1 MIYLDECKDECRSLA
16 MVVVMRAILTS
27 MALERVAEMVKQGVS
42 PVEIA
47 NEMGCTLGTLR
58 VRCSQSRISLRR
70 HGVSPMVRRRLTL
83 PLPLE
88 ILDELNEGATLRGVS
103 AASLAAKL
111 LIAITRDGLVAAVL
125 DER

>member
-1 MIYLDECKDECRSLA
+1 

-70 HGVSPMVRRRLTL
+70 HGASPMVRRRLTL